1 MKIFKFRL
9 GPEFRQK
16 IKMPYDCVI
25 RSAGVQGDDIFV
37 WAEVDER
44 NELFDYIFYVVPTGV
59 EVSDFDLEGMRFL
72 DTVIMK
78 MSTHDVVLA
87 YDLVFHVYC
96 IDDLI

>member
-9 GPEFRQK
+9 EPELRQK

-25 RSAGVQGDDIFV
+25 RSAGVQGDEIFV

-78 MSTHDVVLA
+78 MSTHDLVLA

>member
-9 GPEFRQK
+9 EPELRQK

-25 RSAGVQGDDIFV
+25 RSAGVQGDDICV

-44 NELFDYIFYVVPTGV
+44 NEQFDYIFYVVPTGV

-72 DTVIMK
+72 DTVM
-78 MSTHDVVLA
+78 MDN
-87 YDLVFHVYC
+87 LVFHVYC
-96 IDDLI
+96 IDDLR

>member
-25 RSAGVQGDDIFV
+25 RSAGVQGDDICV

-44 NELFDYIFYVVPTGV
+44 NEQIDYIFYVVPTGV
-59 EVSDFDLEGMRFL
+59 EISDFDLEGMRFL

-96 IDDLI
+96 IDS

>member
-9 GPEFRQK
+9 EPELRQK

-25 RSAGVQGDDIFV
+25 RSAGVQGDEIFV

-44 NELFDYIFYVVPTGV
+44 NEQFDYIFYVVPTGV

-72 DTVIMK
+72 DTVMV
-78 MSTHDVVLA
+78 DN
-87 YDLVFHVYC
+87 LVFHVYC
-96 IDDLI
+96 IDDLR

>member
-1 MKIFKFRL
+1 
-9 GPEFRQK
+9 
-16 IKMPYDCVI
+16 VI
-25 RSAGVQGDDIFV
+25 RSAGVQGDDICV

-44 NELFDYIFYVVPTGV
+44 NEQIDYIFYVVPTGV
-59 EVSDFDLEGMRFL
+59 EISDFDLEGMRFL

-96 IDDLI
+96 IDS

>member
-1 MKIFKFRL
+1 
-9 GPEFRQK
+9 
-16 IKMPYDCVI
+16 VI
-25 RSAGVQGDDIFV
+25 RSAGVQGDEIFV

-44 NELFDYIFYVVPTGV
+44 NEQFDYIFYVVPTGV

-96 IDDLI
+96 IDS

>member
-25 RSAGVQGDDIFV
+25 RSAGWQGDDICV
-37 WAEVDER
+37 WAECDER
-44 NELFDYIFYVVPTGV
+44 NEQFDYIFYVVPTGV
-59 EVSDFDLEGMRFL
+59 EISDFDLEGMRFL
-72 DTVIMK
+72 ASAIRDNL
-78 MSTHDVVLA
+78 VL
-87 YDLVFHVYC
+87 HVYC

>member
-25 RSAGVQGDDIFV
+25 RSAGVQGDEIFV

-44 NELFDYIFYVVPTGV
+44 NEQFDYIFYVVPTGV

-96 IDDLI
+96 IDS

>member
-9 GPEFRQK
+9 EPEFRQK

-25 RSAGVQGDDIFV
+25 RSAGVQGDEIFV

-72 DTVIMK
+72 DTVM
-78 MSTHDVVLA
+78 MDN
-87 YDLVFHVYC
+87 LVFHVYC
-96 IDDLI
+96 IDDLR

>member
-9 GPEFRQK
+9 EPELRQK

-25 RSAGVQGDDIFV
+25 RSAGVQGDEIFV

-78 MSTHDVVLA
+78 MSTHDLVLA

-96 IDDLI
+96 IDS

>member
-9 GPEFRQK
+9 EPELRQK

-25 RSAGVQGDDIFV
+25 RSAGVQGDEIFV

-72 DTVIMK
+72 DTVM
-78 MSTHDVVLA
+78 MDN
-87 YDLVFHVYC
+87 LVFHVYC
-96 IDDLI
+96 IDDLR